1 MNLFFILRLCVLAGF
16 SVPLA
21 VSDRGSRLADLRV
34 LAALLLVLSAL
45 CLPHTELQHLAAAL
59 AVLAGLT
66 MFRALPLCRL
76 GTGDILYMTALVLT
90 GGFGFFRITVLMAC
104 LAGIIPALLCR
115 SKKHSHPL
123 PFITIT
129 ALCLPFAAA
138 VQLCIEL
145 VKK

>member
-1 MNLFFILRLCVLAGF
+1 MNPFFILRICVLAGF

-21 VSDRGSRLADLRV
+21 VTDRGSRLADTRV
-34 LAALLLVLSAL
+34 LAALLLVLSVL
-45 CLPHTELQHLAAAL
+45 CLPRTEQLHLITAL

-66 MFRALPLCRL
+66 VFKTLPLCRL

-115 SKKHSHPL
+115 DKKHSHPL

-129 ALCLPFAAA
+129 ALCLPLAAA